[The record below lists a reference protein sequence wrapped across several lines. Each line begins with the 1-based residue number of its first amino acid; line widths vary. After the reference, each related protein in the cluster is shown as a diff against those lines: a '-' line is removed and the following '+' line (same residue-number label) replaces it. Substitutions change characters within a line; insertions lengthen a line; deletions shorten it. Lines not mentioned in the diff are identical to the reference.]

1 MSIKIDIEGLDKLK
15 RQLDEMKQG
24 LKIDTIEFWCK
35 RIVNDV
41 KLNSETES
49 SERLV
54 MEAVPKADGNMEIK
68 FSSPKELIR
77 LVVDKT
83 RQYMPEMPLTTR
95 AFFEKFVEVIE
106 EKDKE
111 GG

>member
-15 RQLDEMKQG
+15 RQLDEMEQG
-24 LKIDTIEFWCK
+24 LKIDTIECWCK

-41 KLNSETES
+41 KLNSATES
-49 SERLV
+49 GERLV

-83 RQYMPEMPLTTR
+83 KQYMPEMPLTTR
-95 AFFEKFVEVIE
+95 VFFGKFVEVIE